1 MKFPRAT
8 RHCKDGEAPPRGLRG
23 DVVHLPRLHLPRQE
37 RPETGGTSMFT
48 GFLPAVSK
56 DALKRMSGEVRSWR
70 IHLRTA
76 TELQD
81 LAAWINPIVRGWR
94 TYYGR
99 YYRTA
104 LDRLLR
110 RINTYLMRWA
120 QQKYRR
126 LRPFRKALRWWKDLT
141 ARQPHLSPTG
151 PGRTRSHPASD
162 ETSGVKGDFHAP
174 ICGSPGVKFPRATRR
189 G

>member
-8 RHCKDGEAPPRGLRG
+8 RHCKDGKRRRRDCA
-23 DVVHLPRLHLPRQE
+23 
-37 RPETGGTSMFT
+37 ETSFTFLGYTFRARNALNRGGTSMFT

-141 ARQPHLSPTG
+141 ARQPHLFA
-151 PGRTRSHPASD
+151 HWAWANEIAS
-162 ETSGVKGDFHAP
+162 GFG
-174 ICGSPGVKFPRATRR
+174 
-189 G
+189 

>member
-1 MKFPRAT
+1 
-8 RHCKDGEAPPRGLRG
+8 
-23 DVVHLPRLHLPRQE
+23 
-37 RPETGGTSMFT
+37 MFN

-56 DALKRMSGEVRSWR
+56 DALKRMSEEVRSWR

-81 LAAWINPIVRGWR
+81 LADWINPIVRGWM

-99 YYRTA
+99 YYKTA

-120 QQKYRR
+120 QPKYKP
-126 LRPFRKALRWWKDLT
+126 LRPFRKVRRGWKDLT
-141 ARQPHLSPTG
+141 ANQPRLFSHWAWENEFA
-151 PGRTRSHPASD
+151 PGY
-162 ETSGVKGDFHAP
+162 G
-174 ICGSPGVKFPRATRR
+174 
-189 G
+189 